1 MQLQSESDN
10 KTGGS
15 LISSYCSNRVGG
27 GGGVESERLTRKWTT
42 NRWVNPVNPFH
53 ASRRSRS
60 LTREKQIRQNHGE
73 KQSITTDRRNL
84 VQELDIEVIP
94 LRPNS

>member
-15 LISSYCSNRVGG
+15 LISSYCSNKRGG
-27 GGGVESERLTRKWTT
+27 GGERTPDHEMDYRSLGQ
-42 NRWVNPVNPFH
+42 FLSCH
-53 ASRRSRS
+53 ASQRSRS

-73 KQSITTDRRNL
+73 KQSITTDRGNL

-94 LRPNS
+94 LQPNS

>member
-1 MQLQSESDN
+1 MQLESESDN

-15 LISSYCSNRVGG
+15 LISSYCSNKGG
-27 GGGVESERLTRKWTT
+27 GGGVCGERTPDHEMDYRSLGQ
-42 NRWVNPVNPFH
+42 FLSCH

-73 KQSITTDRRNL
+73 KQSIMTDRGNL

-94 LRPNS
+94 LRHNS

>member
-1 MQLQSESDN
+1 MQLQSESDI

-15 LISSYCSNRVGG
+15 LISSNCSNKRGG
-27 GGGVESERLTRKWTT
+27 RGGERTPDHEMDYRSLGQ
-42 NRWVNPVNPFH
+42 FLSCH
-53 ASRRSRS
+53 ASQRSRS

-73 KQSITTDRRNL
+73 KQSITTDRGNL
-84 VQELDIEVIP
+84 VQGLDIEVIP

>member
-15 LISSYCSNRVGG
+15 LISAYCSNKRGGWGG
-27 GGGVESERLTRKWTT
+27 GERTPDHEMDCRSLGQ
-42 NRWVNPVNPFH
+42 FLSCH
-53 ASRRSRS
+53 ASQRSRS

-73 KQSITTDRRNL
+73 KQSITTDRGNL

-94 LRPNS
+94 LWPNS

>member
-10 KTGGS
+10 KTGRS
-15 LISSYCSNRVGG
+15 LISSYCSNKRGG
-27 GGGVESERLTRKWTT
+27 GGGGERTPDHEMDYRSLGQ
-42 NRWVNPVNPFH
+42 FLSCH
-53 ASRRSRS
+53 ASQRSRS

-73 KQSITTDRRNL
+73 KQSITTDRGNL

>member
-15 LISSYCSNRVGG
+15 LISSYCSNK
-27 GGGVESERLTRKWTT
+27 GGVCGERTPDHEMDYRSLGQ
-42 NRWVNPVNPFH
+42 FLSCH

-73 KQSITTDRRNL
+73 KQSIMTDRGNL

>member
-15 LISSYCSNRVGG
+15 LISSYCSNKRGG
-27 GGGVESERLTRKWTT
+27 GGDGERMPDHEMDYRSLGQ
-42 NRWVNPVNPFH
+42 FLSCH
-53 ASRRSRS
+53 ASQRSRS
-60 LTREKQIRQNHGE
+60 LTREKQIRQNRGE
-73 KQSITTDRRNL
+73 KQLITTDRGNL

-94 LRPNS
+94 LQPNS

>member
-10 KTGGS
+10 KTGRS
-15 LISSYCSNRVGG
+15 LISSYCSNKREGG
-27 GGGVESERLTRKWTT
+27 GGERTLDHEMDYRSLGQ
-42 NRWVNPVNPFH
+42 FLSCH
-53 ASRRSRS
+53 ASQRSRS

-73 KQSITTDRRNL
+73 KQSITMDRGNL

>member
-15 LISSYCSNRVGG
+15 LISSYCSNKRGGVGG
-27 GGGVESERLTRKWTT
+27 ERTPDHEMDYRSLGQ
-42 NRWVNPVNPFH
+42 FLSCY
-53 ASRRSRS
+53 ASQRSRS

-73 KQSITTDRRNL
+73 KQSITTDRGNL

>member
-15 LISSYCSNRVGG
+15 LISSYCSNKRRGG
-27 GGGVESERLTRKWTT
+27 GGGERTPDHEMDYRSLGQ
-42 NRWVNPVNPFH
+42 FLSCH
-53 ASRRSRS
+53 ASQRSRS
-60 LTREKQIRQNHGE
+60 LTREKKIRQNHGE
-73 KQSITTDRRNL
+73 KQSITTDRGNL

-94 LRPNS
+94 LWPNS

>member
-1 MQLQSESDN
+1 MQLQSKSDN

-15 LISSYCSNRVGG
+15 LISSYCSNKRGG
-27 GGGVESERLTRKWTT
+27 GGGERTPDHEMDYRSLGQ
-42 NRWVNPVNPFH
+42 FLSCH
-53 ASRRSRS
+53 ASQRSRS

-73 KQSITTDRRNL
+73 KQSLTTDRGNL

-94 LRPNS
+94 LWPNS

>member
-15 LISSYCSNRVGG
+15 LISSYCSNKRGG
-27 GGGVESERLTRKWTT
+27 GCGERTPDHEMDYRSLGQ
-42 NRWVNPVNPFH
+42 FLSCH
-53 ASRRSRS
+53 ASQRSRS

-73 KQSITTDRRNL
+73 IQSITTDRGNL